1 MRLTD
6 DSVARIR
13 HPPDSMNTYSGPL
26 SGVAAAA
33 ALPFLPAF
41 ALAFV
46 DAFFT
51 AAALQRPALS
61 ARLPPLQ
68 VAASA
73 AGSRA
78 IRPPASTTSI
88 LPNIL
93 MACVSCRCISDVGE
107 FTKGKPPLFRE
118 KKGGTARYG
127 PNTACRSLSAP
138 IRCAGPC
145 RVPAAAR
152 GKSVPHRD
160 FLRSPATRHRQRIK
174 AAWRRV

>member
-1 MRLTD
+1 
-6 DSVARIR
+6 
-13 HPPDSMNTYSGPL
+13 
-26 SGVAAAA
+26 
-33 ALPFLPAF
+33 
-41 ALAFV
+41 
-46 DAFFT
+46 
-51 AAALQRPALS
+51 
-61 ARLPPLQ
+61 
-68 VAASA
+68 
-73 AGSRA
+73 
-78 IRPPASTTSI
+78 
-88 LPNIL
+88 